1 MKRSS
6 KSLIFILIL
15 AVAVAFSFAVPAE
28 SVSAASKTKK
38 MSVYDCIKSGDTVY
52 CTNDHYIFKVDLKT
66 KNVTILTG
74 GKCYPNML
82 KLKGK
87 YLYYRDSHQGFAV
100 KGYTGELYRINV
112 KTKAKKK
119 LAYASYYA
127 IKGKKIYVNADRL
140 KGDKVKTSKRVM
152 KLNGKSKKKTKY
164 KVKNVYKD
172 TNVSGYYVTDDVD
185 WDDYYDQ
192 PANYYL
198 RTPSGY
204 ILLESL
210 PYPII

>member
-1 MKRSS
+1 MKRSY
-6 KSLIFILIL
+6 KGLAFALIL
-15 AVAVAFSFAVPAE
+15 VVAVVFSFAVPAE

-38 MSVYDCIKSGDTVY
+38 MTVYYCIKSKSTVY
-52 CTNDHYIFKVDLKT
+52 CSNANHIFKVNLKT
-66 KNVTILTG
+66 KKVTILTG
-74 GKCYPNML
+74 GKCYPGNL

-87 YLYYRDSHQGFAV
+87 YLYYQDIQQGFDEN
-100 KGYTGELYRINV
+100 GYAGYLYRINV

-119 LAYASYYA
+119 LAGATDYA
-127 IKGKKIYVNADRL
+127 IKGKKIYVTADKI
-140 KGDKVKTSKRVM
+140 KGDNSIKTTKRVM

-164 KVKNVYKD
+164 KAKNACKQ
-172 TNVSGYYVTDDVD
+172 TNAKGYYVTDDID
-185 WDDYYDQ
+185 WDDFDQ

-210 PYPII
+210 PYPVI